1 MSEEVK
7 IDVKY
12 LRSQA
17 LKAADLSKFI
27 TEQAERMINEDEDMF
42 VRYLAFARL
51 KGIFKG
57 VDMGLE
63 LSRDAI
69 GMGHNLHHP
78 FMQTPKAIENEWDK
92 IKLEDDYFFTT
103 DEQEK
108 RDSFGKMIGA
118 AIFGALKQSVKESKK
133 DTPAPN

>member
-7 IDVKY
+7 IDEKY

-27 TEQAERMINEDEDMF
+27 TKQAEIMIDENEDMF
-42 VRYLAFARL
+42 IRYLSFARL
-51 KGIFKG
+51 RGIFKG
-57 VDMGLE
+57 VDMALE
-63 LSRDAI
+63 ISRDAI

-92 IKLEDDYFFTT
+92 INLEQDFFFTT

-108 RDSFGKMIGA
+108 RGSFGDMIGA
-118 AIFGALKQSVKESKK
+118 AIFGALKEAVKEANKE
-133 DTPAPN
+133 TPATH